1 MASAPPAR
9 MKKLTAIFLALAVAC
24 SGDKLTDP
32 QRPAVEGTWTLETI
46 GGLGLPYLLD
56 QSGDDKLELL
66 EASLIVEADS
76 SFKSTSKQ
84 RLTVQGQAE
93 SQDYT
98 EAGTYMVRGSE
109 VWFRFASDNGVVTGQ
124 LRGDSLTFGEG
135 GIPVVYRRQ

>member
-1 MASAPPAR
+1 

-32 QRPAVEGTWTLETI
+32 QRPAVEGTWTLQSI

-66 EASLIVEADS
+66 EASLIVQADS
-76 SFKSTSKQ
+76 NFTSTSKQ

-98 EAGTYMVRGSE
+98 EGGTYMVRGAV
-109 VWFRFASDNGVVTGQ
+109 VWFRFANDNAVVTGQ
-124 LRGDSLTFGEG
+124 LRGDSLMFGEG
-135 GIPVVYRRQ
+135 GIPVVYRRR